1 MNSDRQQLDP
11 IERALLEL
19 REVERC
25 GVEARTPIDE
35 GVLRQPVQVAAGGSS
50 VGRVLRWTRVAA
62 VLGIVAVSWS
72 VMFSFELSSL
82 RTKSESRQAT
92 PRLTG
97 VQTEIPTPDHVPT
110 KVLGNCNGTFVSNFT
125 GPTGAMASSPSFHD
139 YDGDGDVDLADFQK
153 FQLDCTGPA

>member
-1 MNSDRQQLDP
+1 MTNDRQQLDP

-35 GVLRQPVQVAAGGSS
+35 GVLRQPVEVAAGGSS
-50 VGRVLRWTRVAA
+50 VGRVLRWSRVAA

-82 RTKSESRQAT
+82 RTKRENQQAA
-92 PRLTG
+92 PN
-97 VQTEIPTPDHVPT
+97 QSPA

-125 GPTGAMASSPSFHD
+125 GPTGAMASSPSLHD